1 MTTYVIGDL
10 QGCLTE
16 LNSLLAEVAF
26 NPSRDTLWLT
36 GDLVAR
42 GPDSLGCLRR
52 VMALGN
58 AATTVLGNHDLHLL
72 AVANGI
78 GKPKAADK
86 ISPILQATDSAD
98 LLYWLRQQPLLA
110 EYTSGAAHQQ
120 GFAMSHAGIAP
131 QWSIEQARIAAR
143 TAETELRSPHYQ
155 ERLRQMYGNEPDFW
169 RSDLS
174 DLEQLRF
181 TINSFT
187 RMRLCHKDGRLDLA
201 HKATLSQAPEHL
213 TPWFTLRDDHQ
224 DPPLIFGHWA
234 ALEGQCEVPGV
245 HALDTGCVWG
255 GSMTLLCW
263 ETGERIATACPVYA

>member
-1 MTTYVIGDL
+1 MASYVIGDL
-10 QGCLTE
+10 QGCLAE

-58 AATTVLGNHDLHLL
+58 AAITVLGNHDLHLL

-86 ISPILQATDSAD
+86 IGPILQATDSAD

-110 EYTSGAAHQQ
+110 EYTPEATHRQ

-143 TAETELRSPHYQ
+143 AAEAELRSPLYQ

-201 HKATLSQAPEHL
+201 HKAAASEAPEHL
-213 TPWFTLRDDHQ
+213 TPWFTLRDAHQ

-234 ALEGQCEVPGV
+234 ALEGQCEVPDI